1 LWSQNLLDLLQRGRG
16 EHKGSDLDNIEHP
29 LLKFFMQLT
38 SLLRTPRYFGL
49 FLILSILPFT
59 VFSQDRTVG
68 GEERSYLS
76 SHDLDGDSIPDRV
89 SFAFTGGAHCCYKP
103 HIFLSKD
110 SIERSFPF
118 RMDGGYVGGIDG
130 SKPEQFRIE
139 DLDGDSIAEVYMRIE
154 VYNDRQR
161 DIPEDWTRKYGIT
174 KNRIYF
180 DHDRDSLRVLD
191 ME

>member
-1 LWSQNLLDLLQRGRG
+1 MNL
-16 EHKGSDLDNIEHP
+16 
-29 LLKFFMQLT
+29 T
-38 SLLRTPRYFGL
+38 TLLRRARCSGL
-49 FLILSILPFT
+49 FLLFLLLPLT
-59 VFSQDRTVG
+59 AFSQGSTEIS
-68 GEERSYLS
+68 EERSYLS
-76 SHDLDGDSIPDRV
+76 SHDLDGDSVPDRV

-130 SKPEQFRIE
+130 SKPDQFRIE

>member
-1 LWSQNLLDLLQRGRG
+1 MD
-16 EHKGSDLDNIEHP
+16 P
-29 LLKFFMQLT
+29 T
-38 SLLRTPRYFGL
+38 SLSRTLRPFGFFLL
-49 FLILSILPFT
+49 FFLLPFPAL
-59 VFSQDRTVG
+59 SQDRTEG
-68 GEERSYLS
+68 KEERSYLS